1 MADEAHESLYHLQP
15 LTFEQCR
22 SLMIGTVPPEIRET
36 CRSMI
41 EWMLQ
46 TGDVSY
52 EGLNRQYQRQTHDK
66 KKKEP
71 TCDET
76 RSTKRSPA
84 KGCGRTS

>member
-1 MADEAHESLYHLQP
+1 MAGDDAMKASDAEHVSLYHLPP

-52 EGLNRQYQRQTHDK
+52 EGLNRQYQRQTRDK
-66 KKKEP
+66 KKTKSSDAP
-71 TCDET
+71 T
-76 RSTKRSPA
+76 P
-84 KGCGRTS
+84 